1 MRGTAMLIGSA
12 LAMALAA
19 CSAGAKEGA
28 RETARRDFQV
38 GQFQSISLTGSPDV
52 VVTVG
57 GAPSVRAEG
66 DSRLVE
72 RLEITVEN
80 GDLRIGYR
88 ESSSWNF
95 GFSSDRNVTIHVTVP
110 SLAAA
115 TLTGSGEM
123 RVDRV
128 QGERFAGT
136 VTGSGDLHVGQLR
149 AAETAFSVTGS
160 GAIQAAGTAQRSN
173 IELAG
178 SGDINLGNLEIRDAT
193 VSVHGSGDVTAKAM
207 EAARVTLMGSGDVA
221 ITGPA
226 RCQIEKRGSGDV
238 RCGADTSAA

>member
-1 MRGTAMLIGSA
+1 
-12 LAMALAA
+12 
-19 CSAGAKEGA
+19 
-28 RETARRDFQV
+28 V
-38 GQFQSISLTGSPDV
+38 GPFQSVSLTGSPDV
-52 VVTVG
+52 IVTVG

-66 DSRLVE
+66 DARMVE
-72 RLEITVEN
+72 RLDIRVRD

-88 ESSSWNF
+88 ERSSWSF
-95 GFSSDRNVTIHVTVP
+95 GFGRRRGVTIHVTVP

-115 TLTGSGEM
+115 TITGSGDM

-128 QGERFAGT
+128 QGDRFVGT
-136 VTGSGDLHVGQLR
+136 VTGSGDLDVGQVQ
-149 AAETAFSVTGS
+149 AGEAVFSVTGS
-160 GAIQAAGTAQRSN
+160 GGIRAAGRAQRSHV
-173 IELAG
+173 ELMG
-178 SGDINLGNLEIRDAT
+178 SGDVQLGALEIRDAT

-238 RCGADTSAA
+238 RCGAQG